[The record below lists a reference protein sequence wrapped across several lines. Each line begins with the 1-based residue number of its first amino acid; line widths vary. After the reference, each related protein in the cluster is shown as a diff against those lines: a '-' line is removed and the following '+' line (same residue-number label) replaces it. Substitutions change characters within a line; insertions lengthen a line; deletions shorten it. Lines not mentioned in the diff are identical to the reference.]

1 MKRTD
6 PEKMRAMQGSSL
18 PGKLIKWAGLDEDQV
33 RIIQAEQTRKRKDF
47 ARAALSAGMISQ
59 EDYRDFMA
67 ASLGLPAAAPD
78 ALEISAEAMEIL
90 DRGSWHKYGAVPFHL
105 QDNKLFLACAEPDNI
120 TVLDDIRFMTGY
132 EAVVHMAT
140 RSSIEKALDNHA
152 GHSGQAWH
160 DYAEA
165 EKLRE
170 MDAVLEEEEAEDV
183 SSLEAASTVPVVRMV
198 NLIIMEAINKKA
210 SDIHIEIFEKQF
222 RVRMRLDGVLR
233 ETMRPPLAMKNAVIS
248 RLKIMARLNIAE
260 KRLPQDGRI
269 KVRAPGGREVEFRVS
284 VLPTLFGEKVV
295 MRLLDRSILN
305 LDLSALGLEESS
317 YKAFEAAIKKPQGMV
332 LVTGP
337 TGSGKTTTLY
347 SAIAALNQEGVNIST
362 VEDPVEFSLPGVNQ
376 VNIHEE
382 VGLTFASALRSF
394 LRQDPDIILVGE
406 IRDAETAEIA
416 VKASL
421 TGHLVLATLHTND
434 APSTLTRLVN
444 MGVES
449 FLAASS
455 VSAIMS
461 QRLVRKLC
469 VQCRRP
475 AQVLPSELVNMGVH
489 EDMAEKA
496 RLYSPGGCPQCGGT
510 GYSGRTGVYEVLTVT
525 REIQELMQ
533 LGASPAEMRDKA
545 VEQGMIT
552 LRRSALLKV
561 CQGLTSI
568 EEIFRVTSA

>member
-1 MKRTD
+1 
-6 PEKMRAMQGSSL
+6 MRAMQGSSL